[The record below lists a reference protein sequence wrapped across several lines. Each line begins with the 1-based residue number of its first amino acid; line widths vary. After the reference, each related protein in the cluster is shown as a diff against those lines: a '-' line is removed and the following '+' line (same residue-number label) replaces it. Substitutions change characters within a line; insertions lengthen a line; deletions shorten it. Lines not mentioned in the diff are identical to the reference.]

1 MKPIGTLARALKTRV
16 LAYATMEDH
25 FVFGI
30 LSPAVRSLRL
40 TDGFVR
46 NVFVL
51 LTGTTAAMIIPVV
64 AFPLLTRLYTPHD
77 FGIFALYVSIVT
89 IISVPISGNYDSAV
103 VLPEKDEDAINLV
116 GVCLAVSLLV
126 GVVLLILS
134 WLFARETSALL
145 GNRHISAWLR
155 LVPLTAFIMGLQE
168 TLSYWANR
176 RRQFR
181 RIGANRIIES
191 VVTPVVTLTLGL
203 RSWGVGGLVA
213 GLMGGKAAAT
223 WMLGRGLWREKKER
237 RLSLSKKSMLEQG
250 KRYSD
255 FPLYSAPTSFLDT
268 LALQIPVL
276 LLTKFFSPTVV
287 GLFALATRA
296 IGTPLALVGSSI
308 GKVYYQWISE
318 AARQD
323 VDLRSYVLQVAKY
336 LLLLVSGPVLGAVLF
351 SPVLFRFVFGGQWGV
366 AGEYARILAF
376 PLAIKFIVAPLAV
389 IMPASGNIRLGSVWK
404 MIYFCS
410 TAIVLFVAAHFSA
423 KTFLCIYG
431 AHEMVLY
438 GFYFFLILKASTDVR
453 LPGSGSMGAGK
464 ASEAES

>member
-1 MKPIGTLARALKTRV
+1 LKPLK
-16 LAYATMEDH
+16 DH
-25 FVFGI
+25 YLSGI
-30 LSPAVRSLRL
+30 LHPAVRSLRL
-40 TDGFVR
+40 ADGFVR

-51 LTGTTAAMIIPVV
+51 MSGTTVAMIIPV
-64 AFPLLTRLYTPHD
+64 AASPLMTRLYSPYE

-89 IISVPISGNYDSAV
+89 IISVPISGNYDWAV
-103 VLPEKDEDAINLV
+103 VLPKKDEDAINLV
-116 GVCLAVSLLV
+116 GVCLAASLFV
-126 GVVLLILS
+126 AIVLFILS
-134 WLFARETSALL
+134 WLFAGETSALL

-176 RRQFR
+176 RRQFK

-191 VVTPVVTLTLGL
+191 IATPVVTLALGL
-203 RSWGVGGLVA
+203 RSWGVGGLVT

-223 WMLGRGLWREKKER
+223 WMLGRGLWKEKKER
-237 RLSLSKKSMLEQG
+237 GLLLSKKSMLEQG

-276 LLTKFFSPTVV
+276 LLMKFFSPPVV
-287 GLFALATRA
+287 GLFALATKA
-296 IGTPLALVGSSI
+296 IGTPLALVGSSV

-318 AARQD
+318 AARED
-323 VDLRSYVLQVAKY
+323 LDLRSYVLQVAKY
-336 LLLLVSGPVLGAVLF
+336 LFLLVSGPVLLVVLF
-351 SPVLFRFVFGGQWGV
+351 SPVLFRFVFGSQWGV
-366 AGEYARILAF
+366 AGEYARILVF
-376 PLAIKFIVAPLAV
+376 PLAIKFIVAPLSL

-410 TAIVLFVAAHFSA
+410 TAIVLFVAAHFPA

-438 GFYFFLILKASTDVR
+438 GFYFFLILKASTDLR
-453 LPGSGSMGAGK
+453 LPGSGSMGSGGAF
-464 ASEAES
+464 EAEP